1 MKRLLLPVI
10 LLLLG
15 PVLVAQAQTLERIQE
30 SDKIRIGYRTDAPPF
45 SYTNELGEPAGYSV
59 QLCKLLALGVKLQL
73 EMDQLEPE
81 YVAVTAEDRFEQVAA
96 GNIDVLC
103 GATTQTLARRQL
115 VDFSIPTFIDGASVL
130 YRKDGP
136 SNFEA
141 LAGEKIG
148 VRTGTTTEEAL
159 RGTLEDLSIAADI
172 VSVGDHNEGLRAL
185 EEGEIAAYFADQAIL
200 LFLLGKSGAPD
211 QLVLSERHFTVEP
224 YALALQRGDS
234 DFRLAVDTVLS
245 RVYRRGKIAEVF
257 SASFGGRAKPTEM
270 IKALYLVSPLPE

>member
-1 MKRLLLPVI
+1 MKRLLLPVA

-15 PVLVAQAQTLERIQE
+15 HVVTATAQTLERIEE
-30 SDKIRIGYRTDAPPF
+30 SGKIRIGYRSDAPPF

-73 EMDQLEPE
+73 GLDTVEPE
-81 YVAVTAEDRFEQVAA
+81 YVVVTAEDRFDQVAS
-96 GNIDVLC
+96 GDVDVLC
-103 GATTQTLARRQL
+103 GATTQTLSRRQL

-130 YRKDGP
+130 YRKGGP
-136 SNFEA
+136 STFDA
-141 LAGEKIG
+141 LDGEKIG

-159 RGTLEDLSIAADI
+159 RGTLEDLSIGADI
-172 VSVGDHNEGLRAL
+172 VSVADHNEGLGAL
-185 EEGEIAAYFADQAIL
+185 ENGEIAAYFADQAIL
-200 LFLLGKSGAPD
+200 VFLLGRSKSPD
-211 QLVLSERHFTVEP
+211 QLILSDQHFTVEP

-234 DFRLAVDTVLS
+234 EFRLAVDTVLS

-257 SASFGGRAKPTEM
+257 SASFGGRAKPTEL

>member
-1 MKRLLLPVI
+1 MKRLLLPVALI
-10 LLLLG
+10 LLG
-15 PVLVAQAQTLERIQE
+15 YAVAVPAQTLDRIKE
-30 SDKIRIGYRTDAPPF
+30 SGKIRIGYRSDAPPF

-73 EMDQLEPE
+73 DMDKVEPE
-81 YVAVTAEDRFEQVAA
+81 YVVVTAEDRFDQIAA

-130 YRKDGP
+130 YRKGGP
-136 SNFEA
+136 STFDA

-159 RGTLEDLSIAADI
+159 RGTLKDLSINADV
-172 VSVGDHNEGLRAL
+172 VSVGNHNEGLSAL
-185 EEGEIAAYFADQAIL
+185 ENQEIAAYFADQAIL
-200 LFLLGKSGAPD
+200 VFLLSGSKNPEQLILSD
-211 QLVLSERHFTVEP
+211 QHFTVEP

-234 DFRLAVDTVLS
+234 DFRLTVDTVLS
-245 RVYRRGKIAEVF
+245 RVYRRGKIGEVF
-257 SASFGGRAKPTEM
+257 SASFGSMAKPTDL